1 MLPLISRA
9 RAPTTCVL
17 IRNPASRQA
26 LDDAT
31 LSRVLEEAARSG
43 WQVDPCFAEFPGH
56 TTELARQ
63 AAARGAQVVLVY
75 GGDGTI
81 NEAVNGIAGTRTA
94 LAVLP
99 GGTANVWAKET
110 RISRDP
116 VAAMR
121 AATDGERRQVDLGRA
136 NGRYFLLM
144 AGVGLDGEVIER
156 VRPDA
161 KRRFGALSYLMAA
174 VPTALQTRPWAARL
188 RIDGEEIETPLYWM
202 VIGNTRSYGGFRDI
216 THRAQAD
223 DGKLDV
229 AIMQR
234 GGIVRLALDGAR
246 MMIGQHDRSANIR
259 YLRATTIAVETPGLP
274 VQVDGE
280 PAGETPMVFDIVP
293 RALTVIVPRGLRTP
307 LFTGA
312 GDAAPAGRG

>member
-9 RAPTTCVL
+9 PAPITCVL
-17 IRNPASRQA
+17 IRNPASRHT
-26 LDDAT
+26 LDDAA
-31 LSRVLEEAARSG
+31 LARVLDEAARGG
-43 WQVDPCFAEFPGH
+43 WHVEPCFAEFPGH

-63 AAARGAQVVLVY
+63 AASNGAQVVLVY

-81 NEAVNGIAGTRTA
+81 NEAVNGIAGSRAA

-99 GGTANVWAKET
+99 GGTANVWAKEV

-121 AATDGERRQVDLGRA
+121 AAIDGERRQVDLGRA
-136 NGRYFLLM
+136 GGRYFLLM

-174 VPTALQTRPWAARL
+174 VPTALSTRPWQARL
-188 RIDGEEIETPLYWM
+188 RIDGEEIDTALYWM

-234 GGIVRLALDGAR
+234 GGVVRLAIDGMR
-246 MMIGQHDRSANIR
+246 MLVGRHDRSPNIR
-259 YLRATTIAVETPGLP
+259 YLRATAVTVETAGLP

-280 PAGETPMVFDIVP
+280 PVGETPMIFEIAP

-307 LFTGA
+307 LLGSA
-312 GDAAPAGRG
+312 DDAPAS